1 VKVFWTG
8 LALLLAL
15 LVQSSLSRLLP
26 VEARILDPFL
36 LVVVYCAL
44 VGGEVHGMLA
54 GAAAGWVQDVHF
66 GGAVLGFAPL
76 SKIVVGFSVGVA
88 ASRFLLAGPGPRTLT
103 LLLAVLADALL
114 FAWLASIFD
123 VKTAV
128 LSPLSLAS
136 RATVN
141 AAVGVALFEL
151 ADRRLRREGVA

>member
-8 LALLLAL
+8 LALLIAL

-26 VEARILDPFL
+26 EEARVLDPFL

-66 GGAVLGFAPL
+66 GGTVLGFAPL
-76 SKIVVGFSVGVA
+76 SKILVGFAVGLA
-88 ASRFLLAGPGPRTLT
+88 ASRFLLTGPGPRTLT
-103 LLLAVLADALL
+103 LLLAALADALL
-114 FAWLASIFD
+114 FAWLAWVFD

-128 LSPLSLAS
+128 VTPLALAS

-141 AAVGVALFEL
+141 AAVGVILYEL
-151 ADRRLRREGVA
+151 VDRRLRRESVA